1 MPRHVTV
8 MPRVLATAML
18 LAAAVFPA
26 LATASLAATDGVAC
40 GMVSAFTAPDPSGPT
55 DGTITIGLDQVETIA
70 ATATLSANL
79 AANLPSILNSS
90 PTCFSITADAGGV
103 ITALDFAPSG
113 TVCGTLELDPSGSF
127 YVVARAFI
135 IPVSLVDSE
144 VAFSALFGVSFDT
157 GGEACVTFTVDTTTG
172 AITAFSGT
180 TSVCGAPVTHPDGS
194 LDIGPATVPPAVVS
208 TNGLAAVAIAES
220 AGNDVCA
227 DIRSAGIV
235 DTSGSGG
242 IVASAE
248 ATVSFDHCGTLG
260 SGAAGVVTIDG
271 SPITAFTSLP
281 AGVRAGLHVEVVAAA
296 PGTIIGATVAGCVA
310 PVATPTSLPNS
321 SIAGAASPA
330 DGADGRILMGSLA
343 ALCGAWL
350 AVSRVRRLR

>member
-8 MPRVLATAML
+8 TPRVLATAML

-40 GMVSAFTAPDPSGPT
+40 GMVSAYTAPDPSGPT

-194 LDIGPATVPPAVVS
+194 LDIGPATVPAAVVS

-235 DTSGSGG
+235 DTSGGG

-321 SIAGAASPA
+321 SIAGAASSEGFGVTVA
-330 DGADGRILMGSLA
+330 LGGLV
-343 ALCGAWL
+343 ALCGAAL
-350 AVSRVRRLR
+350 ALRRVRRLR